1 MADKIIALM
10 DNPFRRNCRPVD
22 QPICTD
28 PIILAYLD
36 ELTNS
41 TLLAAQRRNITR
53 QNRLAQAIEFAAH
66 NTTSETERTALQN
79 MWKEVM
85 AKSVVADD
93 TLVDILSNAVVQGGG
108 IGRF

>member
-1 MADKIIALM
+1 MANKFIIDLL
-10 DNPFRRNCRPVD
+10 DNPFHRDRRPPD
-22 QPICTD
+22 QPID

-36 ELTNS
+36 EHTKS

-93 TLVDILSNAVVQGGG
+93 TLVDILSNAVLQGGG